1 MVCIRGRGMDP
12 ILFVLVILAVGLGVG
27 LVSAALGVGGGVLMV
42 PVFLFVF
49 PDMDMNTAKG
59 SSLLAIIF
67 VASFNSWRMNRGDM
81 KNPWSVAISISAG
94 SIVGGFA
101 GGWLTGRMSDVA
113 VTWIFVCLL
122 SFAAIRTFFLK
133 PRIVHEEDV
142 HRRRVVAVLIG
153 LLSGFVAGATGT
165 GGGAVLVP
173 LTLWAGLVS
182 NERVVALSNTVMA
195 STAIAGTFAHFASE
209 RTMDTAFTYG
219 LVNVSLAPVV
229 VVAAVAAAPLGYWI
243 NRHLSLERRRVVMGL
258 LLIVIAARLVF
269 RAVG

>member
-1 MVCIRGRGMDP
+1 MDP
-12 ILFVLVILAVGLGVG
+12 IVFILVILAVGLGVG
-27 LVSAALGVGGGVLMV
+27 VVSAALGVGGGVLMV

-67 VASFNSWRMNRGDM
+67 VAAFNSWRLNRGVM
-81 KNPWSVAISISAG
+81 KNPRNVVIAISAG
-94 SIVGGFA
+94 AVVGGFI
-101 GGWLTGRMSDVA
+101 GGWLTGRMPDGA
-113 VTWIFVCLL
+113 VTWIFVGLL
-122 SFAAIRTFFLK
+122 SFAAIRTFLLK
-133 PRIVHEEDV
+133 TRVVHEEDV
-142 HRRRVVAVLIG
+142 RRRRVAAAMIG

-195 STAIAGTFAHFASE
+195 STAVAGTLAHFASE
-209 RTMDTAFTYG
+209 RTMDTAMTYG

-229 VVAAVAAAPLGYWI
+229 IVAAIASAPLGYWI
-243 NRHLSLERRRVVMGL
+243 NRHLSLERRRVVMGVL
-258 LLIVIAARLVF
+258 LLVIAARLVY